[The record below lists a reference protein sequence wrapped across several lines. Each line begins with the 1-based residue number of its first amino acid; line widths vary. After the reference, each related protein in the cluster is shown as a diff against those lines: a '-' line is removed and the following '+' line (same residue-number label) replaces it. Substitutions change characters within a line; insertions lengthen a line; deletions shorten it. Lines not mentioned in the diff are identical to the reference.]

1 VSGRL
6 TKTNPMSAMEVLR
19 VGRTLVFTAVERAG
33 RLLWQ
38 QTRRAVRGPDYLEQ
52 NTRAAIHQLS
62 EPARLLLS
70 HLQTGSLR
78 SPELRKILVQAR
90 QHTVHVNA
98 VISELSAA
106 GLTDSEFPD
115 TQFIRPELL
124 GIVRRA
130 LRE

>member
-1 VSGRL
+1 
-6 TKTNPMSAMEVLR
+6 MSAMEVLR
-19 VGRTLVFTAVERAG
+19 AGRTLVFTAVERAG

-38 QTRRAVRGPDYLEQ
+38 ETWRAVRGPDYLEQ
-52 NTRAAIHQLS
+52 NTNAAVHQLS

-70 HLQTGSLR
+70 QLQAGGLR
-78 SPELRKILVQAR
+78 SPDLGRILVQAR
-90 QHTVHVNA
+90 QNGVHVNA

-115 TQFIRPELL
+115 THFIRPELL
-124 GIVRRA
+124 PIVRRA